1 MVEPIKIMMIYEKTR
16 GLTEPTLAHGAA
28 AAVHAINA
36 AGGLRSRPLELIDC
50 DTLDD
55 PETAAACGHRAVE
68 EGVVALV
75 GSLSV
80 HSGDFMTTMA
90 QSKIPSIGL
99 IPATAADFTSPAAFP
114 IVGGPPV
121 SLAYLAGALVD
132 QGARK
137 ISLVRPDV
145 AAGSALAAFA
155 NLGLRRFGLEVSN
168 DVAVPSGVA
177 DMAPYLEACPRR
189 RRGRPPRRTR
199 RRRRSARHRRG
210 PSIGCPAPIA
220 ERGADETGLV
230 DELGA
235 SADRILG
242 STYFFTLSTKNEAT
256 SKFITEMRASGRDDA
271 DLSGRHAQ
279 DTYAAVLTFA
289 AVAEQL
295 PEVTATALFE
305 KLPSVRG

>member
-36 AGGLRSRPLELIDC
+36 AGGVRSRPLELIDC

-145 AAGSALAAFA
+145 VAGSALASFA

-177 DMAPYLEACPRR
+177 DMTPYLEAARDGGADGLLVALAGDDGVRFIAAARR
-189 RRGRPPRRTR
+189 F
-199 RRRRSARHRRG
+199 
-210 PSIGCPAPIA
+210 GCPAPHRGA
-220 ERGADETGLV
+220 GGGRSQSRRRARSFRGPNPRLHVFLHVEHEERGHHQVHHGDEGV
-230 DELGA
+230 GQ
-235 SADRILG
+235 G
-242 STYFFTLSTKNEAT
+242 
-256 SKFITEMRASGRDDA
+256 
-271 DLSGRHAQ
+271 
-279 DTYAAVLTFA
+279 
-289 AVAEQL
+289 
-295 PEVTATALFE
+295 
-305 KLPSVRG
+305 